1 MHNPPNP
8 MCSSCPPGAGSP
20 SRHPQSARVLAAAVS
35 RPASVKSAPIPRLP
49 KSPRILTTT
58 VGSYPVPDWLAA
70 LPSEQAVIDATRVV
84 FDIQRQAGIDLP
96 TDGELYRFDVNHPD
110 TNGMIE
116 YFIRPMAGISS
127 VVGRSITEEFSHHS
141 PMGFRR
147 KPAGVVTGP
156 LGEGSLNLL
165 ADCQRAASVAGG
177 PFKFTVT
184 SPYMLARTLLDHH
197 YGSFPQLTMALGE
210 VLAAQ
215 MPGLPAACLQV
226 DEANIP
232 GNPADGPLA
241 AASMNLVLDGID
253 RGTERAVHFCFG
265 NYGGQ
270 TIQKGNW
277 QKLLGFLNALHTDH
291 LVLELAHRPA
301 ADLDALKNID
311 KKVTLGV
318 GVIDIKVNHIETAD
332 EVAARIEAVEKKV
345 GAGRVG
351 WVHPDCG
358 FWMLKR
364 SIADRK
370 IEALVR
376 GRDKYLGR

>member
-1 MHNPPNP
+1 M
-8 MCSSCPPGAGSP
+8 
-20 SRHPQSARVLAAAVS
+20 
-35 RPASVKSAPIPRLP
+35 P
-49 KSPRILTTT
+49 KPPRIRTTT
-58 VGSYPVPDWLAA
+58 VGSYPVPDWLVA
-70 LPSEQAVIDATRVV
+70 LPSEQAVSDAMSVV
-84 FDIQRQAGIDLP
+84 FQLQRRAGIDLP
-96 TDGELYRFDVNHPD
+96 TDGELGRFDVNHPD

-116 YFIRPMAGISS
+116 YFLRPMAGIEMRL
-127 VVGRSITEEFSHHS
+127 GRSATAEFGRLA

-156 LGEGSLNLL
+156 LGEGGLDLL
-165 ADCQRAASVAGG
+165 HDCQQAAAVAGG

-197 YGSFPQLTMALGE
+197 YGRFEALVLAVAE

-215 MPGLPAACLQV
+215 MPGLPCTCVQI

-241 AASMNLVLDGID
+241 ARAMNVVLDAISC
-253 RGTERAVHFCFG
+253 ERAVHFCFG

-270 TIQKGNW
+270 TIQKGAW
-277 QKLLGFLNALHTDH
+277 KPLLNFLNSLHADH

-301 ADLDALKNID
+301 ADLNALRDID
-311 KKVTLGV
+311 PKIALGI
-318 GVIDIKVNHIETAD
+318 GVIDIKVNQVETAD
-332 EVAARIEAVEKKV
+332 EVAARIERVEKVV
-345 GAGRVG
+345 GPGRVQ

-364 SIADRK
+364 SVADRK
-370 IEALVR
+370 IAALVL
-376 GRDKYLGR
+376 GRDKYLGRP

>member
-1 MHNPPNP
+1 M
-8 MCSSCPPGAGSP
+8 
-20 SRHPQSARVLAAAVS
+20 
-35 RPASVKSAPIPRLP
+35 P
-49 KSPRILTTT
+49 KPRILTTT

-84 FDIQRQAGIDLP
+84 FNIQRQAGIDLP

-116 YFIRPMAGISS
+116 YFIRPMAGISTS
-127 VVGRSITEEFSHHS
+127 IGRSITEEFSRLA

-156 LGEGSLNLL
+156 LGEGSLNLFS
-165 ADCQRAASVAGG
+165 DCARAASVAGG
-177 PFKFTVT
+177 DFKFTVT

-197 YGSFPQLTMALGE
+197 YGRFEKLNLALGE

-215 MPGLPAACLQV
+215 MRGLPAACIQV

-232 GNPADGPLA
+232 GNPKDAPLA
-241 AASMNLVLDGID
+241 AASMNLVLDAIGP
-253 RGTERAVHFCFG
+253 GTQRAVHFCFG

-277 QKLLGFLNALHTDH
+277 KALLGFLNSLHTDH
-291 LVLELAHRPA
+291 LVLELAHRPSS
-301 ADLDALKNID
+301 DLEALRQID
-311 KKVTLGV
+311 KRIDLGI
-318 GVIDIKVNHIETAD
+318 GVVDIKVNHIETPD
-332 EVAARIEAVEKKV
+332 EIAARIEAAEKKA
-345 GAGRVG
+345 GPGRVR
-351 WVHPDCG
+351 WIHPDCG

-370 IEALVR
+370 MEALVL